1 MLVTGVSVAYFN
13 LERPVDLKSLSIM
26 LFKRIDSVLGE
37 FSIYVILIIVARI
50 IVELLDI
57 ITGVTSSISSE
68 NSWLAQ

>member
-37 FSIYVILIIVARI
+37 FSIYVILIIVARM
-50 IVELLDI
+50 IVEPLDI

>member
-37 FSIYVILIIVARI
+37 FSIYVILIIVARM
-50 IVELLDI
+50 IVEPLDI

-68 NSWLAQ
+68 NS

>member
-1 MLVTGVSVAYFN
+1 MTGVSVAYFN

-37 FSIYVILIIVARI
+37 FSIYVILIIVARM
-50 IVELLDI
+50 IVEPLDI

-68 NSWLAQ
+68 NS

>member
-68 NSWLAQ
+68 NS

>member
-1 MLVTGVSVAYFN
+1 MVTGVSVAYFN

-37 FSIYVILIIVARI
+37 FSIYVILIIVARM
-50 IVELLDI
+50 IVEPLDI

-68 NSWLAQ
+68 NS